1 MRNVY
6 GYLWG
11 IWWWRVTKNADSFR
25 ESTNLENSLPE
36 ARSLQAIRE
45 QGAQT
50 AWNWGAKRRIPNFV
64 PVDVVLGGHVRRS

>member
-11 IWWWRVTKNADSFR
+11 IWWWRVTKNADSFL
-25 ESTNLENSLPE
+25 ESTNLDSSLPD

-50 AWNWGAKRRIPNFV
+50 AWN
-64 PVDVVLGGHVRRS
+64 